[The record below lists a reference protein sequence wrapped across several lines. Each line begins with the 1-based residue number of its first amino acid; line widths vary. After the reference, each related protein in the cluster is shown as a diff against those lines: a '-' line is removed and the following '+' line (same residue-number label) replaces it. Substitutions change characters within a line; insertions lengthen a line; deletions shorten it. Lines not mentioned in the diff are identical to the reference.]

1 MKNCFP
7 CEAQPGSGLEHFH
20 SLGVGV
26 GLVVDDV

>member
-7 CEAQPGSGLEHFH
+7 CEAQPGSRREHFH